1 MNEEP
6 TEFDR
11 AEFDSI
17 ARELTGDTYA
27 IIGKSITAWST
38 TEGILVT
45 IAAMLLDT
53 GSEKAGLVSY
63 SINTSTHAY
72 RSSRSCSPL
81 TRSSRP

>member
-17 ARELTGDTYA
+17 TRELTEDTYA
-27 IIGKSITAWST
+27 IIGMSITAWST

-53 GSEKAGLVSY
+53 GPRRRVSFFTR
-63 SINTSTHAY
+63 SITSTHGY

-81 TRSSRP
+81 TRSSRS